1 MSTDTFELINVSDLN
16 QYGYCPR
23 RYWYLSF
30 YDTQGRNHQRIEGKT
45 THEGKSTRG
54 DWVNEL
60 YLESEELGI
69 KGKIDVLD
77 REGDDPV
84 PVERKRSQSGTY
96 YWNDEL
102 QLAGYCMLLEA
113 NLDGQVREGVI
124 YLYETDERIRLTIT
138 EEHRKAVREVVR
150 EIQTMSPDDVPPLV
164 DNPDK
169 CEKCSTR
176 QYCMPAETAILEPEK
191 AEGTGWEDYEP

>member
-30 YDTQGRNHQRIEGKT
+30 YDTQGRNHQRIEGIT
-45 THEGKSTRG
+45 THKGKSTRG
-54 DWVNEL
+54 DWMNEL

-113 NLDGQVREGVI
+113 NLDEQVREGVI

-164 DNPDK
+164 DNSNK